1 MKLLADVL
9 TALRVVLAVLIGWIA
24 LTRHDPL
31 GLRTIIWLTI
41 VAFTTDWL
49 DGPIARR
56 VKNAPQTWLGYH
68 DFEIDLTVTVALSI
82 TLFQYQLVWP
92 VLIAIGIFIVWII
105 WRTFLAKEK
114 LNIWETGIW
123 PNHKD
128 DTRDSMLIES
138 VMTVIDFSFLYLVWD
153 QDPEMFK
160 IVLIWILAVTVLNP
174 GRSLARA
181 RGFIEVGK
189 RILQRKPDSA
199 QNGEEH
205 VEGNPRGSES

>member
-1 MKLLADVL
+1 VKFLADAL
-9 TALRVVLAVLIGWIA
+9 TALRLVLAMLIGWIA

-31 GLRTIIWLTI
+31 GFRTLVWLTI

-56 VKNAPQTWLGYH
+56 VKGARQTWLGYH
-68 DFEIDLTVTVALSI
+68 DFEVDLTVTIALTI

-105 WRTFLAKEK
+105 WRAFLAKEK

-123 PNHKD
+123 PDHKE

-160 IVLIWILAVTVLNP
+160 IVLIWIFAVTILNP

-189 RILQRKPDSA
+189 RILQGKPNGI
-199 QNGEEH
+199 QEGEERI
-205 VEGNPRGSES
+205 EGNPRSSES